1 MLDGLKKH
9 DMLAAR
15 LVIMLFLA
23 TLPVGWAV
31 DQALLRDFYLTL
43 PALDDPA
50 DSVSSASTETQTP
63 DVKREPRPAPILLR
77 PRLEFWGIAPWAW
90 TTAAGVLVIGAA
102 LGGARLTLFLTKE
115 RCAAAESRRR
125 RQAHRALQ
133 AIADCD
139 GDSDLDSAMLW
150 LAKWHG
156 LPDGL
161 DGHELSSALQ
171 GLDASA
177 AAAVMAWEVGRFA
190 PAGTAE
196 RTRAAAAWREFL
208 RQWLRQHGR
217 LSSWTAAVLP
227 AVVVASPEESAA
239 AWNRLVELP
248 MEVAANHP
256 HHLPGWFSAEIA
268 LVTAAVAVV
277 AMLATCLY
285 RRQWRWRRLL
295 LAMLV
300 LIAGMSVARL
310 ALCHRLDRNRLHRL
324 AVVVRRTPL
333 RPAPESAL
341 STGVE
346 VAAGDVVE
354 LTAERNGWC
363 QVRFARSIGWM
374 PADAVTSARTRPW
387 QD

>member
-1 MLDGLKKH
+1 
-9 DMLAAR
+9 MLAAR

-23 TLPVGWAV
+23 TLPASWAV

-43 PALDDPA
+43 PALDDVA
-50 DSVSSASTETQTP
+50 DSASDRAASRPQATAA
-63 DVKREPRPAPILLR
+63 DVKQEPRPAPTLLR

-90 TTAAGVLVIGAA
+90 ATATGVLVIGTA
-102 LGGARLTLFLTKE
+102 LSGARLTMFLTKE
-115 RCAAAESRRR
+115 RRAATEIRRR
-125 RQAHRALQ
+125 RQARRALQ

-150 LAKWHG
+150 LAEWHG
-156 LPDGL
+156 LPTGL
-161 DGHELSSALQ
+161 DGHDLSSALQ

-196 RTRAAAAWREFL
+196 RTRAAATWREFL

-227 AVVVASPEESAA
+227 VAVVASPEESAA

-248 MEVAANHP
+248 VEVAASHP
-256 HHLPGWFSAEIA
+256 HHLPGWFSAEVA

-277 AMLATCLY
+277 AMLVICLY
-285 RRQWRWRRLL
+285 WRQWRWRRLF
-295 LAMLV
+295 LAMMV

-310 ALCHRLDRNRLHRL
+310 ALCHRHDRNRLHRL
-324 AVVVRRTPL
+324 AVVVHRTPL
-333 RPAPESAL
+333 RPAPESSL

-354 LTAERNGWC
+354 LTAERNGWR
-363 QVRFARSIGWM
+363 QVRFARAIGWM
-374 PADAVTSARTRPW
+374 PADAVVSAQTRPW